1 MFSVLMHL
9 YYIDV
14 LNRIFLQ
21 CEFFFVN
28 FTVFFQ
34 RQKTKSIAKNGGVY
48 CDALFTNL
56 EVSKN

>member
-1 MFSVLMHL
+1 MHL